1 MSWQDYIDTQ
11 LVGKELKEAVIAGH
25 DGNVWAK
32 SSNFNVTPGEIQTI
46 LNNYSSQESLASAGF
61 SLGGTK
67 YFYLSGDEE
76 VIRGKQGKGGV
87 HCVKTNQAL
96 LVGVYEVRAHSYSQG
111 QNSSFNS
118 GPDGAGNCGH
128 HHREARR
135 LLERS
140 RILRDGTDST
150 DTILS

>member
-1 MSWQDYIDTQ
+1 MCKLHFQILSCNMSWQDYIDTQ

-32 SSNFNVTPGEIQTI
+32 SQNFNVTPNELQAI
-46 LNNYSSQESLASAGF
+46 LNNYGNQESLASSGF

-67 YFYLSGDEE
+67 YFYLSGDDE

-96 LVGVYEVRAHSYSQG
+96 LVGVYEDPMA
-111 QNSSFNS
+111 
-118 GPDGAGNCGH
+118 P
-128 HHREARR
+128 
-135 LLERS
+135 
-140 RILRDGTDST
+140 GTAAQITEKLGDY
-150 DTILS
+150 LKGVGY

>member
-1 MSWQDYIDTQ
+1 MHFQILSCNMSWQDYIDTQ

-32 SSNFNVTPGEIQTI
+32 SQNFNVTPNELQAI
-46 LNNYSSQESLASAGF
+46 LNNYGNQESLASSGF

-67 YFYLSGDEE
+67 YFYLSGDDE

-96 LVGVYEVRAHSYSQG
+96 LVGVYEDPMA
-111 QNSSFNS
+111 
-118 GPDGAGNCGH
+118 P
-128 HHREARR
+128 
-135 LLERS
+135 
-140 RILRDGTDST
+140 GTAAQITEKLGDY
-150 DTILS
+150 LKGVGY

>member
-11 LVGKELKEAVIAGH
+11 LVGKDLKEAVIAGH

-32 SSNFNVTPGEIQTI
+32 SQNFNVTPNEIQAI
-46 LNNYSSQESLASAGF
+46 LNNYGNQGSLASSGF

-67 YFYLSGDEE
+67 YFYLSGDDE

-96 LVGVYEVRAHSYSQG
+96 LVGVYEEPMA
-111 QNSSFNS
+111 
-118 GPDGAGNCGH
+118 P
-128 HHREARR
+128 
-135 LLERS
+135 
-140 RILRDGTDST
+140 GTAAQITEKLGDY
-150 DTILS
+150 LKGVGY

>member
-1 MSWQDYIDTQ
+1 MCQMHFQILFCNMSWQDYIDTQ

-32 SSNFNVTPGEIQTI
+32 SQNFNVTPNELQAI
-46 LNNYSSQESLASAGF
+46 LNNYGNQESLASSGF

-67 YFYLSGDEE
+67 YFYLSGDDE

-96 LVGVYEVRAHSYSQG
+96 LVGVYEDPMA
-111 QNSSFNS
+111 
-118 GPDGAGNCGH
+118 P
-128 HHREARR
+128 
-135 LLERS
+135 
-140 RILRDGTDST
+140 GTAAQITEKLGDY
-150 DTILS
+150 LKGVGY

>member
-46 LNNYSSQESLASAGF
+46 LSNYTSQESLASAGF

-67 YFYLSGDEE
+67 YFYLSGDDE

-96 LVGVYEVRAHSYSQG
+96 LVGVYEVSLKPVNCCESLNISSARPPWSPPQRPPSQR
-111 QNSSFNS
+111 SS
-118 GPDGAGNCGH
+118 
-128 HHREARR
+128 
-135 LLERS
+135 
-140 RILRDGTDST
+140 GTT
-150 DTILS
+150 

>member
-1 MSWQDYIDTQ
+1 MHFQIHSCNMSWQDYIDTQ

-32 SSNFNVTPGEIQTI
+32 SQNFNVTPNELQAI
-46 LNNYSSQESLASAGF
+46 LNNYGNQESLASSGF

-67 YFYLSGDEE
+67 YFYLSGDDE

-96 LVGVYEVRAHSYSQG
+96 LVGVYEDPMA
-111 QNSSFNS
+111 
-118 GPDGAGNCGH
+118 P
-128 HHREARR
+128 
-135 LLERS
+135 
-140 RILRDGTDST
+140 GTAAQITEKLGDY
-150 DTILS
+150 LKGVGY